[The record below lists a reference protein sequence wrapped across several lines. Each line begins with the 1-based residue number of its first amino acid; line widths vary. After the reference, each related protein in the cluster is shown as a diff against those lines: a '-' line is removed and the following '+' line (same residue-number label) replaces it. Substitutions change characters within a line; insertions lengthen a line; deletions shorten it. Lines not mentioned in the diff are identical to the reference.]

1 MKVHYR
7 LVLPL
12 ATAAA
17 AVLAAA
23 VPAAAAIP
31 DPVPI
36 APGQGYLP
44 VVNGQS
50 TTASVLVDCP
60 NGVTGH
66 PSRGQT
72 LSVKPGDPAG
82 TVPAGFTGS
91 AGKAVD
97 IGSGNP
103 QNSAVQLRFYNQVAA
118 LPTTWVVPC
127 SGTGLFTFTPD
138 PNSPTALAVSVKVTF
153 FNAA

>member
-1 MKVHYR
+1 MKVHHR

-12 ATAAA
+12 SVAAA

-23 VPAAAAIP
+23 APAAAAIP

-36 APGQGYLP
+36 GPGQGYLP

-60 NGVTGH
+60 NGITGH

-82 TVPAGFTGS
+82 TVPGGFTGT

-97 IGSGNP
+97 IGTGNP
-103 QNSAVQLRFYNQVAA
+103 QNSTVQVRFYRQSAA
-118 LPTTWVVPC
+118 IPTSWVVPC

-138 PNSPTALAVSVKVTF
+138 PDSPTATAVSVKVTF